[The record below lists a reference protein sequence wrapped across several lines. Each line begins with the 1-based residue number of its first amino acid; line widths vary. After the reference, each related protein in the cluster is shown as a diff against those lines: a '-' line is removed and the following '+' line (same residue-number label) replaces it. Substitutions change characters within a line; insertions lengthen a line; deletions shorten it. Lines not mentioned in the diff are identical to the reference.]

1 MSPSHNARASRPVRR
16 EDLNRKKS
24 KQPKTTSKATNKK
37 VPSLKSVSPG
47 KVRPLVQERNVK
59 KKTEPKPP
67 LPVRGLLTRAG
78 AARMNSERNEVL
90 FQNPES
96 LTSNGFTMALRRT
109 SLSRRLSQPPV
120 VVTKP
125 KKVLPSKNL
134 EKQEYEYKVI
144 TDVGVR
150 HSENQSDP
158 MQDPPIHP
166 DIDNLIDAQKSS
178 LITSESQKTTQAWSH
193 RVEEAKPNITTHSG
207 SAVEIHSRTL
217 EGTHEE
223 ELFSG
228 ETLKDISD
236 YTRKFTQ
243 GAECSPLPQSPVSK
257 VTSERNTRD
266 QLEDLGSRVESLK
279 LSDSYVD
286 PLQNEHDCNPTC
298 SFNNVISEIDFRN
311 CLSIGGSVYPTSLL
325 KLLAGSEQ
333 EPLGADVNH
342 QEALKATLE
351 QQEVSGA
358 APNQQTIPDSSSVL
372 GEACSAT
379 PHQWEVPGTN
389 PVHGEVQGETS
400 NFPEVPGAIPVQEEV
415 FSAILDQ
422 QEALGMSGGA
432 VPDVPVFFAAPPD
445 PNVTCHVLSE
455 WPEPQSTVSC
465 GLEAQGAMQILPLDC
480 SGPTPQ
486 SSTYSE
492 KSLIPP
498 SMALSN
504 KENEMQVH
512 SNVLPIYPPRFALAP
527 ERGLYQAPL
536 GAHLSQSGPSIS
548 VGGSSQIHMTSTI
561 DVNLPLV
568 SLPSTSSSSSTTL
581 LPTLGKKKRKRCGV
595 CVPCQQKTN
604 CGECTYCKNRKNS
617 HQICKKRKCE
627 ELKKK
632 PSLSAPLEVI
642 KENKRPQREKKPKVL
657 KAQFD
662 NKLVN
667 GPKSESMEHSNCGHG
682 EEQRLELNPYPLD
695 NVTRTEESMT
705 GIEVE
710 KWTQNKRTHLSDHVK
725 GDFSAPVTGAEK
737 VKNTEEDKKKAPLS
751 NLEPQKLLSQSVRN
765 GIKNVHYLPLET
777 NVPFKKINIEFGKA
791 LENNSYRYLKD
802 TANSNNGACSV
813 PTSSSCAHLNAGSNG
828 LVVQKPGLQ
837 AKSLPDPANLNLK
850 SQHGAY
856 NKSDRPKTPESIPIK
871 EPKDGSPVQPT
882 LLSLM
887 RERMLTAEQM
897 VAIEALTQL
906 SEAPSENSSPSKSVK
921 GEETGQRT
929 ASLLNT
935 CKAFLCSVRR
945 DLHDSNSQGEP
956 QTLHPAPSLENQ
968 NSCNLVVFNGQNSI
982 ANPNSSLATNRGSA
996 TAQVYSKLTSL
1007 VPLLKSNSSKMNI
1020 NKNVARGRS
1029 PLDNHSKSVH
1039 QIPPSSSK
1047 LGSCHQSVHSSNKM
1061 DFDLSGQDAAHSQ
1074 IEEDVAAQ
1082 LTQLASRIEFNFIKP
1097 EDKKCKSISTNLS
1110 ACHAQQKCSQEQGII
1125 KKKPRSNVHNNHGPS
1140 LRKQKRQAQKKTKA
1154 SPPSEQR
1161 TKKVAVTTSGHSD
1174 RKRQEELS
1182 SEYLK
1187 LHGIWMGSKFQ
1198 RYGHVGPHRFPIQMG
1213 TISPQQK
1220 VPEPQIQT
1228 NSTRQHNKLFSP
1240 ITQIKFERYHP
1251 QIAQEKLIKLEPLDP
1266 SFLSPFKTGEVFIE
1280 KGSSSQV
1287 PPTGIANQKAHQ
1299 LPQPHFTLN
1308 PFAHFMTG
1316 KDQAHYQQD
1325 TQEHLAHQRLPTL
1338 PGISHESPLSDPAQ
1352 ILRNVNAVSSSGNL
1366 VVSTKMEEDVCSS
1379 GIGTSTFSPGQ
1390 NTQKSF
1396 HDDALNSLTTPPKEQ
1411 GSSPN
1416 DADPPTCNCTY
1427 QSRVIQKDKG
1437 PYYTHLGAGP
1447 SVAAVREIMENRFGQ
1462 KGNAIRIE
1470 IVVYA
1475 AKEGKSSHG
1484 CPIAKWV
1491 LRRSG
1496 DEEKVLCLVR
1506 QRRGHHCSTAVMV
1519 VLIMVWE
1526 GIPLP
1531 MADKLYTE
1539 LTESL
1544 KSYNG
1549 HPTARRCTLN
1559 ENRTCT
1565 CQGIDPEA
1573 CGASFSFGC
1582 SWSMYFNGCKFGR
1595 SPAPRKFRIDPSSP
1609 LNTYYE
1615 RITRGRIP
1623 RRRCMKPERIGPGH
1637 KAMEKILEDNLQS
1650 LATSLAPIYKQ
1661 YAPVAYK
1668 NQIENEE
1675 IGRDCRLGYEEGRP
1689 FSGVTACLDFCAH
1702 PHRDIHNMNNGSTV
1716 VCTLT
1721 REDNRSLGVIPEDEQ
1736 LHVLPLYK
1744 LSDTD
1749 EFGSKE
1755 GLEAKIK
1762 SGAIQVL
1769 APRSKKIKRF
1779 TMPVPRCG
1787 KKRASMM
1794 TKILTNK
1801 KNEKKLVPAIKRKK
1815 YNPTTNNSKT
1825 SSLPLLGCKSE
1836 TLQPEIKSETEPHFI
1851 FKGSDNTKTYSVIPS
1866 IPRSVKEANMPPGF
1880 SLSPM
1885 GTSTTA
1891 APCQNDAA
1899 VSSRFPERSS
1909 SPHCKLPSPRLSGA
1923 NAPAEDNTGIAQSES
1938 VPLTPVSTP
1947 TTDSLVYSEPPSGP
1961 TEQLTTNR
1969 QNQQP
1974 PPITSQ
1980 ELAPSG
1986 MEEEDPHSEADDP
1999 LSDEPPSNDPLPD
2012 AEEKLPHIDEY
2023 WSDSEHIFSDAN
2035 IGGVAI
2041 APSHG
2046 SVLIECARRELH
2058 ATTPL
2063 EHPNRSHP
2071 TRLSLV
2077 FYQHKNLNQPQHG
2090 FQATKMKFEAKEAT
2104 NKKSETSEKD
2114 REASEVAVFPELA
2127 PAPTPEPFPAP
2138 APGPESSPE
2147 GNALH
2152 QIPYHKA
2159 VTSTKNKF
2167 VTVSS
2172 YAFTHVAGP
2181 YKKWA

>member
-16 EDLNRKKS
+16 EDLNKQKL

-37 VPSLKSVSPG
+37 VTSLQSVSPG
-47 KVRPLVQERNVK
+47 KGKPLIQERNVK

-67 LPVRGLLTRAG
+67 MPVRGLLTRAG
-78 AARMNSERNEVL
+78 AARMNLERNEVL
-90 FQNPES
+90 HRNPES
-96 LTSNGFTMALRRT
+96 LTSTGFTMALRRT

-134 EKQEYEYKVI
+134 EKQECEYEVV

-150 HSENQSDP
+150 HSENQSDS
-158 MQDPPIHP
+158 MQDPPIPP
-166 DIDNLIDAQKSS
+166 DIDNLIDVQKSS
-178 LITSESQKTTQAWSH
+178 LIKSESQKTTQSLSQ
-193 RVEEAKPNITTHSG
+193 RVEEAKTNITTHSG
-207 SAVEIHSRTL
+207 LAVEIHSRPL
-217 EGTHEE
+217 EGGTHEE

-228 ETLKDISD
+228 ETLNDIND

-243 GAECSPLPQSPVSK
+243 DAEWAPLPPSTISK

-279 LSDSYVD
+279 LSDSYLD
-286 PLQNEHDCNPTC
+286 PLKDEHDCNPTS
-298 SFNNVISEIDFRN
+298 SFNNVISEIDFQN
-311 CLSIGGSVYPTSLL
+311 CLSVGGSVYPTSLL

-333 EPLGADVNH
+333 EPLGANINH
-342 QEALKATLE
+342 QEVLRATLE

-358 APNQQTIPDSSSVL
+358 APNQQQIPDSSSVL
-372 GEACSAT
+372 GEAFSAT

-389 PVHGEVQGETS
+389 PVHGEVLGETS
-400 NFPEVPGAIPVQEEV
+400 HFPEVPGAIPVQEEV

-432 VPDVPVFFAAPPD
+432 VPDLPVFFAAPPD
-445 PNVTCHVLSE
+445 STVTCHVLSE
-455 WPEPQSTVSC
+455 WPEPQSAVSC
-465 GLEAQGAMQILPLDC
+465 GPEAQGAMQILPLDC
-480 SGPTPQ
+480 SGHTPQ

-498 SMALSN
+498 AMALSN
-504 KENEMQVH
+504 KENEKQVH
-512 SNVLPIYPPRFALAP
+512 NNVLPIYLPRFAIAP
-527 ERGLYQAPL
+527 ERGLYPAPL
-536 GAHLSQSGPSIS
+536 SAQLAQSGPSIT
-548 VGGSSQIHMTSTI
+548 VGGSSQVHMTGTLGV
-561 DVNLPLV
+561 VNLPLVSV
-568 SLPSTSSSSSTTL
+568 SLPSTSSSPSATL

-595 CVPCQQKTN
+595 CGPCQQKAN
-604 CGECTYCKNRKNS
+604 CGDCTYCKNRKNS

-627 ELKKK
+627 ELKRK
-632 PSLSAPLEVI
+632 PSLSAPPEVI

-710 KWTQNKRTHLSDHVK
+710 KWTQNRRTHLSDHVK
-725 GDFSAPVTGAEK
+725 GDFTAPVTGAEK
-737 VKNTEEDKKKAPLS
+737 VKNTEDDKKKAPLS
-751 NLEPQKLLSQSVRN
+751 DLEPQKLLSQTVRN

-791 LENNSYRYLKD
+791 LENNSYKYLKD
-802 TANSNNGACSV
+802 TANPNNVACSIA
-813 PTSSSCAHLNAGSNG
+813 TSQSCAHLSAGSNG
-828 LVVQKPGLQ
+828 LVFQKPGFND
-837 AKSLPDPANLNLK
+837 KSVLDPTRLNLK
-850 SQHGAY
+850 SQHGLY
-856 NKSDRPKTPESIPIK
+856 NKSEQPKTPESIPIK

-921 GEETGQRT
+921 DEETGQRT

-935 CKAFLCSVRR
+935 CKAFLCSVRK
-945 DLHDSNSQGEP
+945 DLQDPNSQAEP
-956 QTLHPAPSLENQ
+956 QILHHSPSLEKQ
-968 NSCNLVVFNGQNSI
+968 NSCNMVVFNGQNNI
-982 ANPNSSLATNRGSA
+982 ANPNNSLATNRGS
-996 TAQVYSKLTSL
+996 TKAQVYSKLTSL

-1029 PLDNHSKSVH
+1029 PLDNHSKGLH
-1039 QIPPSSSK
+1039 QIPPRSSK
-1047 LGSCHQSVHSSNKM
+1047 LGGSLQLVHSSNKM
-1061 DFDLSGQDAAHSQ
+1061 DLDLSGQDAVHSQ

-1097 EDKKCKSISTNLS
+1097 EDKKCKSISTSLS
-1110 ACHAQQKCSQEQGII
+1110 ACNAQQKCSQEKGII
-1125 KKKPRSNVHNNHGPS
+1125 KKKPRSNVQNNHGSS
-1140 LRKQKRQAQKKTKA
+1140 LTKQKRQAQKKKA
-1154 SPPSEQR
+1154 NPPSDQR
-1161 TKKVAVTTSGHSD
+1161 KKRPAVTPSVGSD
-1174 RKRQEELS
+1174 RKRQEQLS

-1220 VPEPQIQT
+1220 VSEPQIQT

-1240 ITQIKFERYHP
+1240 ITQIKIERYHP
-1251 QIAQEKLIKLEPLDP
+1251 QIAQEKLIKFEPLDS
-1266 SFLSPFKTGEVFIE
+1266 SFLSPFKTGQVFID

-1287 PPTGIANQKAHQ
+1287 PSTGIANQKTHP
-1299 LPQPHFTLN
+1299 LPQPPLTLN
-1308 PFAHFMTG
+1308 PFAHFMAG
-1316 KDQAHYQQD
+1316 KDQTQHQQD
-1325 TQEHLAHQRLPTL
+1325 TKEHLVHERLLTL
-1338 PGISHESPLSDPAQ
+1338 PGISHERPLSDPAQ
-1352 ILRNVNAVSSSGNL
+1352 ILRNVNAVSSGGHV
-1366 VVSTKMEEDVCSS
+1366 VVSTKMEEDVYSFS
-1379 GIGTSTFSPGQ
+1379 TGTSTFSPGQ

-1396 HDDALNSLTTPPKEQ
+1396 HDDALNSFTPPPKEQ

-1416 DADPPTCNCTY
+1416 DADPPTCTCTY
-1427 QSRVIQKDKG
+1427 QSRLIQKDKG

-1531 MADKLYTE
+1531 MADRLYTE

-1609 LNTYYE
+1609 LN
-1615 RITRGRIP
+1615 
-1623 RRRCMKPERIGPGH
+1623 
-1637 KAMEKILEDNLQS
+1637 EKILEDNLQS

-1668 NQIENEE
+1668 NQIANEE
-1675 IGRDCRLGYEEGRP
+1675 IGRDCRLGYQEGRP

-1769 APRSKKIKRF
+1769 TPRSKKIKHF

-1801 KNEKKLVPAIKRKK
+1801 KNEKKLVPAMKRKK
-1815 YNPTTNNSKT
+1815 YNPTTNNRKA
-1825 SSLPLLGCKSE
+1825 SSLPLLGCKTE

-1851 FKGSDNTKTYSVIPS
+1851 FKGSDNTKTYSMIAS
-1866 IPRSVKEANMPPGF
+1866 IPRSAKEANMPPGF
-1880 SLSPM
+1880 SWSPKA
-1885 GTSTTA
+1885 TSTTA

-1899 VSSRFPERSS
+1899 VSSRFPESS
-1909 SPHCKLPSPRLSGA
+1909 SNPYCKMPSPRLSGA
-1923 NAPAEDNTGIAQSES
+1923 NVPAEENLGIAPSDDS
-1938 VPLTPVSTP
+1938 VPLTPISTP
-1947 TTDSLVYSEPPSGP
+1947 MTDSLVYSESPSGP
-1961 TEQLTTNR
+1961 TEQLTTNW

-1980 ELAPSG
+1980 ELAPTG
-1986 MEEEDPHSEADDP
+1986 MEEDDPQSEADGP

-2012 AEEKLPHIDEY
+2012 AEDKLPHIDEY

-2063 EHPNRSHP
+2063 ERPNRSHP

-2104 NKKSETSEKD
+2104 NKKSEISEQKD
-2114 REASEVAVFPELA
+2114 KESNEVVVFPELA
-2127 PAPTPEPFPAP
+2127 PEPFPAP
-2138 APGPESSPE
+2138 VPESCPE